1 MDPFATELNLLFM
14 HTYRSIHN
22 VEEAMLKSLSIG
34 SLSIGEMHI
43 IECIGRGGKNGAS
56 ITAIAQDMEIS
67 LPSATVAVKK
77 LEKKGFVLKSRG
89 AEDGRR
95 CTSNSRKRAAAR
107 KWPIGIF
114 TGKCSRPCARTCGK
128 RKKPVLLGVIRSL
141 NEFFDKAVSQLSA
154 QADKKGGM
162 QP

>member
-22 VEEAMLKSLSIG
+22 VEEAMLKSLSNG

-43 IECIGRGGKNGAS
+43 IECIGRGGNNGTS

-77 LEKKGFVLKSRG
+77 LEKKGFVLNSRG

-95 CTSNSRKRAAAR
+95 VYVQLTETGRRAEVAHRYFHRQMLKAVCQGVR
-107 KWPIGIF
+107 EEE
-114 TGKCSRPCARTCGK
+114 
-128 RKKPVLLGVIRSL
+128 KPVLLGAIRSL
-141 NEFFDKAVSQLSA
+141 NEFFDKAVSQLSG
-154 QADKKGGM
+154 QADQNGGM

>member
-22 VEEAMLKSLSIG
+22 VEEAMLKSLSNG

-43 IECIGRGGKNGAS
+43 IECIGRGGNNGAS
-56 ITAIAQDMEIS
+56 TTAIAQDMEIS
-67 LPSATVAVKK
+67 LPSATVAVEK
-77 LEKKGFVLKSRG
+77 LEKKDFVLKTRG

-95 CTSNSRKRAAAR
+95 VYVQLTK
-107 KWPIGIF
+107 
-114 TGKCSRPCARTCGK
+114 TGPPAEVAHRYFHRQMLKAVCQGVREEE
-128 RKKPVLLGVIRSL
+128 KPVLLGVIRSL
-141 NEFFDKAVSQLSA
+141 NEFFDKAVSQLSG
-154 QADKKGGM
+154 QADQNGGM

>member
-22 VEEAMLKSLSIG
+22 VEEAMLKSLSNG

-43 IECIGRGGKNGAS
+43 IECIGRGGNNGAS

-95 CTSNSRKRAAAR
+95 VYMKLTETGRRAEVAHR
-107 KWPIGIF
+107 
-114 TGKCSRPCARTCGK
+114 
-128 RKKPVLLGVIRSL
+128 
-141 NEFFDKAVSQLSA
+141 
-154 QADKKGGM
+154 
-162 QP
+162 

>member
-22 VEEAMLKSLSIG
+22 VEEAMLKSLSNG

-67 LPSATVAVKK
+67 LPSATV
-77 LEKKGFVLKSRG
+77 
-89 AEDGRR
+89 
-95 CTSNSRKRAAAR
+95 
-107 KWPIGIF
+107 
-114 TGKCSRPCARTCGK
+114 TGKCSRPCARACGR
-128 RKKPVLLGVIRSL
+128 RKNPCCWARYGR
-141 NEFFDKAVSQLSA
+141 
-154 QADKKGGM
+154 
-162 QP
+162 

>member
-22 VEEAMLKSLSIG
+22 VEEAMLKSLSNG

-43 IECIGRGGKNGAS
+43 IECIGRGGNNGAS

-95 CTSNSRKRAAAR
+95 VYVQLTETGRRAEVR
-107 KWPIGIF
+107 L
-114 TGKCSRPCARTCGK
+114 TGEPPAM
-128 RKKPVLLGVIRSL
+128 L
-141 NEFFDKAVSQLSA
+141 KAVPGRA
-154 QADKKGGM
+154 EEENPCCWARYGR
-162 QP
+162 

>member
-22 VEEAMLKSLSIG
+22 VEEAMLKSLSNG

-43 IECIGRGGKNGAS
+43 IECIGRGGNNGAS

-89 AEDGRR
+89 AEDVQLTETGRR
-95 CTSNSRKRAAAR
+95 AEVAHRYFHRQMLKAVCQGVREEE
-107 KWPIGIF
+107 
-114 TGKCSRPCARTCGK
+114 
-128 RKKPVLLGVIRSL
+128 KPVLLGAIRSL
-141 NEFFDKAVSQLSA
+141 NEFFDKAVSQLSG
-154 QADKKGGM
+154 QADQNGGM